1 MVTRIEFRKQYDS
14 ESESE
19 SERESESESESGIVD
34 SGKTTHHSH
43 TRIVVCM

>member
-1 MVTRIEFRKQYDS
+1 LSFGNSINS

-34 SGKTTHHSH
+34 SGKTTQHSH